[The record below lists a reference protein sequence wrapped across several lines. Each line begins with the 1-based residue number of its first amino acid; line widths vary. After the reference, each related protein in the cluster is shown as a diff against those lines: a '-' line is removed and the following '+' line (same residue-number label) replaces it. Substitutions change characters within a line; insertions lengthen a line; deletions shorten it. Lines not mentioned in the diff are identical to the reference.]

1 MSLNS
6 NSGCYRKESENS
18 VITLNDD
25 AKSEYLM
32 SVGNDLKVEVYD
44 LNSESVIYTTTTSS
58 FIDSKTMDSQIQTFL
73 KYYDGSNYYGFQ
85 RLNNY
90 PTIQKELEKA
100 FVSWQHLFVLRCCL
114 N

>member
-32 SVGNDLKVEVYD
+32 SVGNNKKVEVYD
-44 LNSESVIYTTTTSS
+44 LNSEKLLSATDTSS
-58 FIDSKTMDSQIQTFL
+58 FIDGKTMDSQIQTFL
-73 KYYDGSNYYGFQ
+73 KYYDGSNITCF
-85 RLNNY
+85 
-90 PTIQKELEKA
+90 I
-100 FVSWQHLFVLRCCL
+100 VI
-114 N
+114 